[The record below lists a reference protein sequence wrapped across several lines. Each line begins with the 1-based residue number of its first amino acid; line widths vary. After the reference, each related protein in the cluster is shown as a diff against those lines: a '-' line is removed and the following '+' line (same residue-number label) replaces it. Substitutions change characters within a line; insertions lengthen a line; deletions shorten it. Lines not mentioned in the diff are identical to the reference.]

1 MRWII
6 ILALFLSAWNKTNAQ
21 DTAIVD
27 QIIGQVGSEIILL
40 SDVEGELKRLQAYQQ
55 ELPPDIRCVILE
67 NILIQRLMV
76 NQAKLDSVEVSDDEV
91 AQQIDAR
98 IANIMSYLRGDRDAF
113 IQQYG
118 KTPEEVHDD
127 MEDDMRNMLLEE
139 KMRGEILNSINITP
153 SEVKAYFE
161 SIPKDSLPFYS
172 SEVEVSEVVIA
183 PKANSVSKAKAF
195 QELDSIRTLIEGGAD
210 FGTMAIK
217 YSDDPG
223 SGPQGGDLG
232 WSTRGKFVPEFEA
245 AAFNLN
251 LNEISPVIET
261 QFGYHIIQ
269 LLDRKGSRLLLRH
282 ILIIPEVEQSDVDAT
297 IAKLDSIK
305 TLIDADSMTFQE
317 AVQKFS
323 DKDEQS
329 FNNGGRI
336 INQVNGTTFFEV
348 KDLDPDV
355 YFAIA
360 DMEVGD
366 ISAPIEYLTAR
377 QETKY
382 RIVRLNSKTPPHRA
396 NLQQD
401 YAKIQELAKN
411 FKKNDYLSNWLDT
424 KISET
429 FVEIDP
435 MFQSCP
441 GIAKWLKHADR

>member
-1 MRWII
+1 
-6 ILALFLSAWNKTNAQ
+6 Q

-76 NQAKLDSVEVSDDEV
+76 NQAKLDSVEVSDDDV
-91 AQQIDAR
+91 AQQIEAR

-139 KMRGEILNSINITP
+139 KMRGEVLNSINITP
-153 SEVKAYFE
+153 SEVKSYFE

-183 PKANSVSKAKAF
+183 PKANAESKARAY

-282 ILIIPEVEQSDVDAT
+282 ILIIPKVEQSDVDAT
-297 IAKLDSIK
+297 IAMLDSIK
-305 TLIDADSMTFQE
+305 NLIEIDTMTFQE

-366 ISAPIEYLTAR
+366 ISEPIEYLTPR

-441 GIAKWLKHADR
+441 GITKWLKQGDR

>member
-55 ELPPDIRCVILE
+55 QLPPDIRCVILE

>member
-1 MRWII
+1 MRWIT
-6 ILALFLSAWNKTNAQ
+6 ILAMSLSILVKLPAQ
-21 DTAIVD
+21 DTTIID

-40 SDVEGELKRLQAYQQ
+40 SDVEGELKRLQQYQQ

-76 NQAKLDSVEVSDDEV
+76 NQAKLDSVEVSDDDV

-153 SEVKAYFE
+153 SEVKSFFE

-172 SEVEVSEVVIA
+172 SEVEVSEIVVA
-183 PKANSVSKAKAF
+183 PKANAESKARSFAK
-195 QELDSIRTLIEGGAD
+195 LDSIRTLIENGAD

-217 YSDDPG
+217 NSDDPG

-245 AAFNLN
+245 AAFNLDI
-251 LNEISPVIET
+251 NEISPVIET

-305 TLIDADSMTFQE
+305 QLIESDSITFQE

-323 DKDEQS
+323 DKEEQS

-360 DMEVGD
+360 EMEVGD
-366 ISAPIEYLTAR
+366 ISEPIEYITPR

-396 NLQQD
+396 NLKQD

-411 FKKNDYLSNWLDT
+411 FKKNDYLSTWLDG
-424 KISET
+424 KIQET

-435 MFQSCP
+435 MFQGCP
-441 GIAKWLKHADR
+441 GIDKWVKKGER